1 MTRFDSYEKIDWKLI
16 ADKIKKAKV
25 VKKEGKHNSK
35 YLDISVA
42 FDTETTS
49 TYINEPREKFAFMYV
64 WQFGIDGYYCYGR
77 TWTQF
82 LKLLMFMQEAGNL
95 GEKKRLLIYIHNL
108 SFEFQFFR
116 KYIPWGDIFATDEHE
131 PIKAVSQFGI
141 EFRDSLILSG
151 YKLDN
156 VAKNLTKHKIPKMV
170 GDLDY
175 TKVRNSKTTF
185 TEKEL
190 GYMLNDVRVLVAYID
205 EQREMYRNIAFIP
218 LTNTGRVRQFVREKC
233 FGKHDE
239 KRGKY
244 HMIMNRLTLDKSDY
258 HLMRE
263 GFAGGFTHANPTH
276 VGKTYHNVASIDFTS
291 SYPTVMIAEKY
302 PNSVPF
308 KKKFTNMKDFE
319 QLCRDKLVL
328 FTVKFTN
335 LVSTVDFDNY
345 ISKSKCLDIQGFT
358 ENNGRVFSADSLTLT
373 ITNVDWGIIKQV
385 YYWDKVEIT
394 NINWFYKQYLP
405 KPIIES
411 IIDLYQNKTKLKGI
425 EDKKAE
431 YMHSKGMLNSVYGA
445 SVQKVLRPEI
455 VYDDGAKKWETQ
467 PADADK
473 ELTQYN
479 KSYNRVLY
487 YGYGI
492 FVAAY
497 ARANLW
503 NGILNIR
510 NDYIYSDTD
519 SIKML
524 NWDKHKT
531 YVEQYNKKILDKL
544 HKALEF
550 YHLPVNSIEPK
561 TVDGV
566 TKPLGVWDNDGFYK
580 SFKTLGAKR
589 YVYSYFDKKDH
600 NKFKLETTIA
610 GLGKEQGEAYLLSL
624 SDNDP
629 DQAVKNFKNNFT
641 VPAGKTGKL
650 THTYIEDMKQAYI
663 TDFQGHTELVTALSG
678 EHLEPAGYTLSM
690 SKDYQE
696 FLQGLGKGYIIFD
709 KTTAAK
715 GI

>member
-1 MTRFDSYEKIDWKLI
+1 MVRFDSFDRIDWDII
-16 ADKIKKAKV
+16 ASKIKKAKV
-25 VKKEGKHNSK
+25 VKKKGKHNSK

-77 TWTQF
+77 TWAQF
-82 LKLLMFMQEAGNL
+82 LKLLMFMQDKGKLSN
-95 GEKKRLLIYIHNL
+95 EKRIIIYIHNL

-131 PIKAVSQFGI
+131 PIKAVSLFGI

-151 YKLDN
+151 YKLEN

-175 TKVRNSKTTF
+175 SLIRNSKTTF
-185 TEKEL
+185 TKKEL
-190 GYMLNDVRVLVAYID
+190 GYMVNDVRVLVAYID
-205 EQREMYRNIAFIP
+205 EQREQYKNIAYIP

-239 KRGKY
+239 TRSKY
-244 HMIMNRLTLDKSDY
+244 NKIMSRLTLTKDTY
-258 HLMRE
+258 ELMRQ
-263 GFAGGFTHANPTH
+263 GFAGGFTHANPNH
-276 VGKTYHNVASIDFTS
+276 VGKTYHDVASIDFTS
-291 SYPTVMIAEKY
+291 SYPTVMIAEQY
-302 PNSVPF
+302 PNSVPI
-308 KKKFTNMKDFE
+308 KKPFTTMEDFE
-319 QLCRDKLVL
+319 KLCNKRLVL
-328 FTVKFTN
+328 FTATFTN

-358 ENNGRVFSADSLTLT
+358 ENNGRVFSADSLTIT
-373 ITNVDWGIIKQV
+373 ITNIDWEIIKQV
-385 YYWDKVEIT
+385 YHWDEIKIT
-394 NINWFYKQYLP
+394 NVNWFYKHYLP

-411 IIDLYQNKTKLKGI
+411 IIDLYQNKTKLKDVD
-425 EDKKAE
+425 DKKAE

-445 SVQKVLRPEI
+445 SVQKVLHPEI
-455 VYDDGAKKWETQ
+455 IYSNATQEWKTEQPDSET
-467 PADADK
+467 
-473 ELTQYN
+473 ELDQYN
-479 KSYNRVLY
+479 KSYSRFLY
-487 YGYGI
+487 YGFGI
-492 FVAAY
+492 FVTSY

-503 NGILNIR
+503 NGILHIR
-510 NDYIYSDTD
+510 EDYIYSDTD

-524 NWDKHKT
+524 NWDKHKE
-531 YVEQYNKKILDKL
+531 YVERYNKEVTKKL

-550 YHLPVNSIEPK
+550 YHLPIDSVEPK
-561 TVDGV
+561 TIKGIK
-566 TKPLGVWDNDGFYK
+566 KPLGVWDFEGIYK

-589 YVYSYFDKKDH
+589 YVYSYIDKDDNDKL
-600 NKFKLETTIA
+600 KLETTIA
-610 GLGKEQGEAYLLSL
+610 GLGKEQGVDYLLSL

-629 DQAVKNFKNNFT
+629 DQAVKNFRNNFS

-650 THTYIEDMKQAYI
+650 THAHIEDMKQAQI

-690 SKDYQE
+690 SKTYID
-696 FLQGLGKGYIIFD
+696 FLQNIGKGYVIFE
-709 KTTAAK
+709 KNTPTK

>member
-1 MTRFDSYEKIDWKLI
+1 MVRFDSFDNIDWQLI

-25 VKKEGKHNSK
+25 VKKKGKHNSK

-77 TWTQF
+77 TWAEF
-82 LKLLMFMQEAGNL
+82 LKLLMFMKKAGDL
-95 GEKKRLLIYIHNL
+95 SLEKRMIIYIHNL

-116 KYIPWGDIFATDEHE
+116 KYIPWDDIFATDEHK
-131 PIKAVSQFGI
+131 PIKAVSLFGI

-151 YKLDN
+151 YKLEN

-175 TKVRNSKTTF
+175 SKIRNSKTVF
-185 TEKEL
+185 TKKEL
-190 GYMLNDVRVLVAYID
+190 GYMVNDVRVLVAYID
-205 EQREMYRNIAFIP
+205 EQREQYKNIAYIP
-218 LTNTGRVRQFVREKC
+218 LTNTGRVREFVRSKC

-239 KRGKY
+239 KRGEY
-244 HMIMNRLTLDKSDY
+244 QSIMKRLTLDTDNYS
-258 HLMRE
+258 LMRE
-263 GFAGGFTHANPTH
+263 SFAGGFTHANPTH

-291 SYPTVMIAEKY
+291 SYPTVMIAEQY
-302 PNSVPF
+302 PNSIPI
-308 KKKFTNMKDFE
+308 KREFTNMQDFE
-319 QLCRDKLVL
+319 NLCKKRLVL
-328 FTVKFTN
+328 FTAKFTN

-358 ENNGRVFSADSLTLT
+358 ENNGRVFSADSLTIT
-373 ITNVDWGIIKQV
+373 TTNVDWNIIKQV

-411 IIDLYQNKTKLKGI
+411 IIELYQNKTKLKGI
-425 EDKKAE
+425 DDKKAE

-445 SVQKVLRPEI
+445 SVQKVLRPQI
-455 VYDDGAKKWETQ
+455 IYDEKTKEWKTEPEDKN
-467 PADADK
+467 K
-473 ELTQYN
+473 ELKQYN
-479 KSYNRVLY
+479 TSYNRVLY

-510 NDYIYSDTD
+510 EDYIYSDTD

-524 NWDKHKT
+524 NWDKHKA
-531 YVEQYNKKILDKL
+531 YVEQYNKEVLEKL
-544 HKALEF
+544 HKALDF
-550 YHLPVNSIEPK
+550 YHLPVDSVEPK
-561 TVDGV
+561 TIKGV
-566 TKPLGVWDNDGFYK
+566 KKPLGVWDFEGIYQ

-589 YVYSYFDKKDH
+589 YVYSYIDKEDH
-600 NKFKLETTIA
+600 NKLKLETTIA
-610 GLGKEQGEAYLLSL
+610 GLGKQQGAAYLLSL

-629 DQAVKNFKNNFT
+629 SQAVKNFRNNFT
-641 VPAGKTGKL
+641 VPKGKTGKL
-650 THTYIEDMKQAYI
+650 THAYIEDMRQANI

-678 EHLEPAGYTLSM
+678 EHLEPASFTLSI
-690 SKDYQE
+690 SKDFE
-696 FLQGLGKGYIIFD
+696 DFLNGLGKGYVIFD
-709 KTTAAK
+709 QITPTK